1 MISLTEKISFFTDKI
16 FIEKFLKF
24 CIVGGSG
31 VIIDFGITFVCKEL
45 LKLNKYVANALGFI
59 CAETSNYILNRTW
72 TFASTNPHIAEQ
84 YLRFIGISVVGL
96 AINTSVIYL
105 MHGRL
110 KWNFY
115 VVKLLAIG
123 VVTVW
128 NFFMNYLFTF

>member
-1 MISLTEKISFFTDKI
+1 MFFQ
-16 FIEKFLKF
+16 FIKF

-31 VIIDFGITFVCKEL
+31 VFVDFGLTWFFKEVCHI
-45 LKLNKYVANALGFI
+45 NKYVANSIGFI
-59 CAETSNYILNRTW
+59 CAATSNYLLNRIW
-72 TFASTNPHIAEQ
+72 TFESHDPEIVWQ
-84 YLRFIGISVVGL
+84 YARFIGISVVGL

-105 MHGRL
+105 LHGRL

>member
-45 LKLNKYVANALGFI
+45 LKLNKYAANALGFI
-59 CAETSNYILNRTW
+59 CAATSNYILNRTW

-84 YLRFIGISVVGL
+84 YLRFIGISVMGL
-96 AINTSVIYL
+96 LINNAAIYL
-105 MHGRL
+105 FNDRL
-110 KWNFY
+110 KLNFY
-115 VVKLLAIG
+115 FSKLLAIG
-123 VVTVW
+123 IVTFW
-128 NFFMNYLFTF
+128 NFFMNYFFNF